1 MNAETALS
9 CPACGA
15 PQQAGDRFCEQCGS
29 RLDEGQHER
38 VGCRACGAPAD
49 AIGEDGYCS
58 VCGVR
63 QRAGDTR
70 IELDLVI
77 AAAVSDQGR
86 VHRRNEDSFQLEVS
100 GERSVAVV
108 VCDGISSAS
117 AGNVAARDAAGA
129 AGAVLAEA
137 VADPSRDAETAI
149 LEAIK
154 AANEAV
160 VQVEWTTRTRRV
172 DPSCTL
178 VSALCRGPQV
188 LVGWVGDSRA
198 YWFGVDEAR
207 QLTVDD
213 SFAEEGIA
221 KGLFTPEQAAKSP
234 FLHSITHWVGPDSP
248 ERPPRLA
255 ALRAERPGRLVLC
268 TDGLWNYAPSAGEL
282 ARLLEA
288 LPAGA
293 APAAVARALADT
305 ANDRGGH
312 DNITVVVVDIDPSES
327 APADSPQP

>member
-1 MNAETALS
+1 MNAETGLS
-9 CPACGA
+9 CPSCGA
-15 PQQAGDRFCEQCGS
+15 PLHAGDRFCEQCGA
-29 RLDEGQHER
+29 RLDEEQEER

-63 QRAGDTR
+63 ERPGDTR
-70 IELDLVI
+70 IELDLVF

-86 VHRRNEDSFQLEVS
+86 VHRRNEDSFHLEVS
-100 GERSVAVV
+100 GDRNVAIV

-117 AGNVAARDAAGA
+117 AGNVAARDAARA
-129 AGAVLAEA
+129 AGAVLGQAI
-137 VADPSRDAETAI
+137 ADPARDAQDAL

-160 VQVEWTTRTRRV
+160 VEVEWTTRVKRV

-178 VSALCRGPQV
+178 VSALCRGSD
-188 LVGWVGDSRA
+188 LVIGWVGDSRA
-198 YWFGVDEAR
+198 YWFDGQEPR

-213 SFAEEGIA
+213 SFAEESVA
-221 KGLFTPEQAAKSP
+221 KGILTPEQAAKSP

-248 ERPPRLA
+248 ERPPRLVS
-255 ALRAERPGRLVLC
+255 LRPDRPGRLVLC
-268 TDGLWNYAPSAGEL
+268 TDGLWNYAPDAGEL
-282 ARLLEA
+282 ARLVEE

-312 DNITVVVVDIDPSES
+312 DNITVAVVDIDPS
-327 APADSPQP
+327 AP